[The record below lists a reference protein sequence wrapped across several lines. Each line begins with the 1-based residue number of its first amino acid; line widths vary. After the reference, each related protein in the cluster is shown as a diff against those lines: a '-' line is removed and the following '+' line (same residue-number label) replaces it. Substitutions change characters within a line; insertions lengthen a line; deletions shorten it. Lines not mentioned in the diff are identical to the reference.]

1 MTGVHAS
8 HKWYLIGPLS
18 LSNKCIDAKGGLSRL
33 LSLSDR
39 FVQAPDIY
47 ILIGECFDLGVCFA
61 LAICIGGFLVSP
73 TQL

>member
-18 LSNKCIDAKGGLSRL
+18 CQMNAKMLMEVDQDFCLCPTDLCGLL
-33 LSLSDR
+33 
-39 FVQAPDIY
+39 IY